1 MSTIDTPA
9 APSGPA
15 GGTPPR
21 GAVTLAMYDRMIAAG
36 VFEPRHEH
44 PVELVAGAL
53 RMMSP
58 IGDRHADAV
67 AWLTRWS
74 MTAVDRSRLL
84 VWVQNPIAI
93 PASDSAP
100 QPDLAWVTLRRYTD
114 RRPLPEEVMLVV
126 EVADTSLDYDMTTKA
141 TLYAAAGIGEYW
153 VIDLVARAVVV
164 FLDPVAG
171 RYDTRT
177 THRAGRP
184 LEARACPGATL
195 DPAELFVD

>member
-9 APSGPA
+9 APPA
-15 GGTPPR
+15 PAAAVPPR

-44 PVELVAGAL
+44 PLELVDGVL
-53 RMMSP
+53 QMMSP

-67 AWLTRWS
+67 DWLVRWS
-74 MTAVDRSRLL
+74 MVAIDPSRIL
-84 VWVQNPIAI
+84 VRVQNPIAI
-93 PASDSAP
+93 PASESAP

-114 RRPLPEEVMLVV
+114 RRPLPGEVLLVV
-126 EVADTSLDYDMTTKA
+126 EVADTSLDYDTTTKA
-141 TLYAAAGIGEYW
+141 ALYAAAGIGEYW
-153 VIDLVARAVVV
+153 VIDLVARAVIV
-164 FLDPVAG
+164 FRDPVAG

-184 LEARACPGATL
+184 LHPVACPDATL
-195 DPAELFVD
+195 EPAELFVD